1 MLDWNAQTWISL
13 LSALVSVIGACLTL
27 YWTRRRMLWDA
38 GRELGVLRGD
48 ALSLIAAAHTLD
60 HPTWTIGIR
69 GFQEYRHRWRDTV
82 VEKEP
87 LMSARARKALKD
99 LDRTLTVAET
109 EVFGVARVFSDDP
122 DDDPDVAGTITP
134 ETRAELERVGRLLAD
149 PHFLS
154 K

>member
-1 MLDWNAQTWISL
+1 MQDWGAQTWISL
-13 LSALVSVIGACLTL
+13 VSAAVSVIGACLTL

-60 HPTWTIGIR
+60 HPTWTIGVR

-87 LMSARARKALKD
+87 LMSARARKALKE
-99 LDRTLTVAET
+99 LDRILVAAEV

-122 DDDPDVAGTITP
+122 NEDADVAGAITTA
-134 ETRAELERVGRLLAD
+134 TRAELDRVGRLLAD